1 MARSYAAIHLRIW
14 ADPEW
19 RALDGD
25 AQLLYLLLLSQP
37 SLNLAGVL
45 PLQTRRWAACVAD
58 WDAPGVDMA
67 LSRLIEA
74 RFVVVDADTEEV
86 LIRSFIRNDG
96 NYKIPNALK
105 SLLLVAEGTQAPKLR
120 AALAGELGRLEP
132 LGGKKAEEGR
142 ALIAATRLVLGGFG
156 GPSGPGGEPMPQPMA
171 DGLVVTHD
179 GTHEGTVNQPM
190 PEPMPQP
197 MPQPIG
203 SGSGS
208 GTYLSLVETL
218 GGESAPPPPD
228 EPPLCAK
235 HEGMDRDEIPG
246 CRACKRL
253 RENWEMARNEAAKP
267 TPLPPLCGE
276 CDNRWIETATGMARC
291 PRCNPHAKETA

>member
-45 PLQTRRWAACVAD
+45 PLQARRWAACVGD
-58 WDAPGVDMA
+58 WDAPAVDMA
-67 LSRLIEA
+67 LSRLAEA
-74 RFVVVDADTEEV
+74 RFLVIDLDTEEV
-86 LIRSFIRNDG
+86 LVRSFIRNDG

-105 SLLLVAEGTQAPKLR
+105 SLLQVSEGTQSPALR
-120 AALAGELGRLEP
+120 AVLAVELGRLEP
-132 LGGKKAEEGR
+132 LSGKKADEGR
-142 ALIAATRLVLGGFG
+142 ALIAATRLALGGFD
-156 GPSGPGGEPMPQPMA
+156 GPSGPGGQPMP
-171 DGLVVTHD
+171 DGFVVTHA
-179 GTHEGTVNQPM
+179 GTHAGTVNQPM
-190 PEPMPQP
+190 PEP

-208 GTYLSLVETL
+208 GTYLSLVENL
-218 GGESAPPPPD
+218 EGESAPPPPD

-253 RENWEMARNEAAKP
+253 RENWEMARDEASKP
-267 TPLPPLCGE
+267 RPLPPLCGE
-276 CDNRWIETATGMARC
+276 CDNRFIETASGMARC
-291 PRCNPHAKETA
+291 HRCNPLAKESA